1 MSGEAALSL
10 VEKKRPDLILLDV
23 IMPGIDGF
31 ETCEKLKANSFTKD
45 IPVIFLTAKTQV
57 EATVRGFKVGSVD
70 YIAKP
75 FKREEV
81 LSRVQ
86 THLK

>member
-10 VEKKRPDLILLDV
+10 VEKNRPDLILLNV
-23 IMPGIDGF
+23 MMPGIDGF
-31 ETCEKLKANSFTKD
+31 ETFEKLKANSFTKD
-45 IPVIFLTAKTQV
+45 IPVIFVTAKTEV
-57 EATVRGFKVGSVD
+57 EDIVRGFKVESVE